1 MLLSIHAPLLLMG
14 GKRIGKERACFV
26 VARVNQRTYYDKS
39 LITYEPVF
47 LGICKTCSIQN

>member
-39 LITYEPVF
+39 LIKYEPVF